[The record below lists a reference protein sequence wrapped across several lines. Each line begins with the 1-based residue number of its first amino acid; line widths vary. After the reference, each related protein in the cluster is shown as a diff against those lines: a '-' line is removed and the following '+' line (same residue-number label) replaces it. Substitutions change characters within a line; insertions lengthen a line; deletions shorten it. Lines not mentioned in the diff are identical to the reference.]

1 MLTSKQRA
9 HLRGL
14 GNTLDPII
22 QLGKGGLGDMV
33 LRQTDEALTA
43 RELVKGRVLKNSEL
57 EPDEAAEAL
66 ARATKG
72 ELVQVVGRVFLLYR
86 PNPEKPRITLPE

>member
-57 EPDEAAEAL
+57 EPAEAAEAL